1 MEILIT
7 QLNRDKKTMI
17 KSFNNKRR
25 INLNNYYNS
34 CATLNTKTMKIL
46 SILSLSLFFIQVIIF
61 SIHVNDFYSFLEE
74 HNIYLNDTMK
84 STVDFVAYL
93 LFLLPTLIIVLDN
106 PLYKVQQLLVR
117 KNNPKITIS
126 DMNNKML

>member
-1 MEILIT
+1 
-7 QLNRDKKTMI
+7 MI

-25 INLNNYYNS
+25 TNLNNYYNS
-34 CATLNTKTMKIL
+34 CNNLSSNTIKIL
-46 SILSLSLFFIQVIIF
+46 IILSLSLFFIQVIIF

-93 LFLLPTLIIVLDN
+93 LFILPTLILVLDN
-106 PLYKVQQLLVR
+106 PLYKVQQFLTR

-126 DMNNKML
+126 DMNHKML